1 MSLGGSGTP
10 RIGVTARFLL
20 DMEVRVSMSPHST
33 EISTDQTS
41 ARPAFLITID
51 TEGDNIWSRPREIT
65 TENSRFLPRFQTL
78 CEKHGLRPTWLTNW
92 EMAECPVFCEFAHD
106 VLDRGA
112 GEIGMHLHAWN
123 NPPLLPLTADDFQ
136 TLPYLTHF
144 SEPVMRQKV
153 RAITD
158 RLEETFGVKMLSHR
172 AGRWGFNETYARI
185 LVEHGY
191 QVDCSV
197 SPHVRWVHGTLPGDL
212 DYRGFPDGE
221 YFLDLDQISQ
231 PSPSSP
237 LLELPMTVLPKQYGP
252 IGKVTRSVLARH
264 SFGRRVSSRLLPDVE
279 WLRPDGRTPLG
290 SVATLKRALADGRP
304 YVEFML
310 HSSEFMPGG
319 SPRFPTE
326 RHIEQLCDELEQ
338 LFETAAQTCEG
349 LTLAEYRNRVVARTR
364 REAASQLEATSTD
377 LEPANHRR
385 AG

>member
-1 MSLGGSGTP
+1 
-10 RIGVTARFLL
+10 
-20 DMEVRVSMSPHST
+20 MSPPPPIPVSDPPP
-33 EISTDQTS
+33 E
-41 ARPAFLITID
+41 RPAFLITID

-92 EMAECPVFCEFAHD
+92 EMVECMVFREFVHD

-123 NPPLLPLTADDFQ
+123 NPPLLPLTNNDFH

-144 SEPVMRQKV
+144 SAAAMRQKV

-158 RLEETFGVKMLSHR
+158 RLEETFGVKMRSHR

-191 QVDCSV
+191 QVDCSI
-197 SPHVRWVHGTLPGDL
+197 SPHVRWVHGTLPGEL
-212 DYRGFPDGE
+212 DYCNFPDRE

-231 PSPSSP
+231 PAPGSP

-252 IGKVTRSVLARH
+252 IGKTARRILSKH
-264 SFGRRVSSRLLPDVE
+264 SLGRRVASRLLPDVE
-279 WLRPDGRTPLG
+279 WLRPDGRTPRG
-290 SVATLKRALADGRP
+290 SVATLKRALTDGRP

-326 RHIEQLCDELEQ
+326 RHIEQLYDELEQ
-338 LFETAAQTCEG
+338 LFETAVQTCEG
-349 LTLAEYRNRVVARTR
+349 LTLSEYRERAVARTLREAVSQTDVVAAR
-364 REAASQLEATSTD
+364 RELTI
-377 LEPANHRR
+377 HRR

>member
-1 MSLGGSGTP
+1 
-10 RIGVTARFLL
+10 
-20 DMEVRVSMSPHST
+20 MSPLSPAVST
-33 EISTDQTS
+33 NQIP
-41 ARPAFLITID
+41 AGPAFLITID
-51 TEGDNIWSRPREIT
+51 TEGDNLWSRPREIT

-78 CEKHGLRPTWLTNW
+78 CEKYGLRPTWLTNW
-92 EMAECPVFCEFAHD
+92 EMADCPVFCEFAHD
-106 VLDRGA
+106 VLDRGT
-112 GEIGMHLHAWN
+112 GEVGMHLHAWN
-123 NPPLLPLTADDFQ
+123 NPPLLPRTSDDFQ
-136 TLPYLTHF
+136 TLPYLTHY
-144 SEPVMRQKV
+144 SESLMRQKV

-158 RLEETFGVKMLSHR
+158 QLEETFGVKMLSHR

-197 SPHVRWVHGTLPGDL
+197 SPHIRWTHDSLPGEL
-212 DYRGFPDGE
+212 DYRGFPDRE
-221 YFLDLDQISQ
+221 YFLNLDQISQ
-231 PSPSSP
+231 PSPGSP
-237 LLELPMTVLPKQYGP
+237 LLELPMTVLLKRYSPMSNAA
-252 IGKVTRSVLARH
+252 RSLLARH
-264 SFGRRVSSRLLPDVE
+264 SLGRRVASRLLPDVE

-326 RHIEQLCDELEQ
+326 RHIDQLYDELEQ

-349 LTLAEYRNRVVARTR
+349 LTLSQYRDRVVARTR
-364 REAASQLEATSTD
+364 REAALQLDPAASTPELAT
-377 LEPANHRR
+377 HRR